1 MSSNKQTHAQMIYR
15 VLTNTPVK
23 ERRKREQS
31 KQQEQWEQQEQ
42 SKRRIRSAS
51 SPISALSP
59 MSATAATAASKS
71 KTMLEILNEDTMRR
85 IALKD
90 LLSLLKYKLRDWIPI
105 DKLTINISDNHNA
118 IDFLSSPSPEN
129 KTVIDKLIN
138 YPKLSKNTNPDAI
151 HLLRLRYQFEKSGGF
166 SAKDR
171 NRIAW
176 LDVAKNPHL
185 FELYKDK
192 IEDNTVITDDEWKRL
207 SGNPQAIKMVL
218 ALAALAAL
226 AKTTGRK
233 IDMYGLS
240 GNTSTRAIK
249 YLISQED
256 KEDIS
261 WSLLSANTNSNAI
274 KFLSLP
280 ENYDNIDWE
289 QLSGN
294 SNVNAVKL
302 LRKKWEKEKELMET
316 DMKKYNALKKK
327 DGLMVCWNIVSK
339 NTNKYAIRLLRKKI
353 AEEKKL
359 ASLAS
364 QAPKKGK
371 GNVLPFEN
379 VDWANLS
386 GNPSPEAL
394 LLLKENIEKINWK
407 VLCGNI
413 NPDVIDLLR
422 ERLKNNP
429 SDINWEV
436 LSGSQNPRA
445 IELLEENKEKIH
457 WGEFSSN
464 TSLRAINLLRNRVE
478 NEKSAGIS
486 WFNLSA
492 NPSIF
497 TIQ

>member
-23 ERRKREQS
+23 ERKKR
-31 KQQEQWEQQEQ
+31 EQ

-59 MSATAATAASKS
+59 MSANAATAVSKS

-129 KTVIDKLIN
+129 KTLIDKLIN
-138 YPKLSKNTNPDAI
+138 YPKLSNNTNPDAI
-151 HLLRLRYQFEKSGGF
+151 HLLRLRYQFEKSGSV
-166 SAKDR
+166 SAKG

-192 IEDNTVITDDEWKRL
+192 IEDNTVITDAEWERL
-207 SGNPQAIKMVL
+207 SGNPKAIKMVL

-240 GNTSTRAIK
+240 GNTSTRAMK

-256 KEDIS
+256 KKVY
-261 WSLLSANTNSNAI
+261 WSRLSANTNPNAI

-302 LRKKWEKEKELMET
+302 LRKKWKEEKELMET
-316 DMKKYNALKKK
+316 DMKGYNALKKEG
-327 DGLMVCWNIVSK
+327 DLIHWNIVSK

-353 AEEKKL
+353 AEDKKM
-359 ASLAS
+359 ASAS

-371 GNVLPFEN
+371 VSEIEN

-386 GNPSPEAL
+386 DNPSPEAL

-422 ERLKNNP
+422 ERLKEKP

-464 TSLRAINLLRNRVE
+464 TSLRAINLLRDRVE

-486 WFNLSA
+486 WFKLSA

-497 TIQ
+497 TIA

>member
-23 ERRKREQS
+23 ERKRQEQS
-31 KQQEQWEQQEQ
+31 KQQEQ

-59 MSATAATAASKS
+59 MSATAANAATTATAASKS

-129 KTVIDKLIN
+129 KTIIDKLIN

-151 HLLRLRYQFEKSGGF
+151 HLLRLRYQFEKSGGV

-192 IEDNTVITDDEWKRL
+192 IEDNTVITDAEWKRL
-207 SGNPQAIKMVL
+207 SGNPKAIKMVL

-261 WSLLSANTNSNAI
+261 WSLLSANTNPNAI

-302 LRKKWEKEKELMET
+302 LRKKWEKEGDLIH
-316 DMKKYNALKKK
+316 
-327 DGLMVCWNIVSK
+327 WNIVSK

-353 AEEKKL
+353 AE
-359 ASLAS
+359 
-364 QAPKKGK
+364 
-371 GNVLPFEN
+371 
-379 VDWANLS
+379 
-386 GNPSPEAL
+386 
-394 LLLKENIEKINWK
+394 
-407 VLCGNI
+407 
-413 NPDVIDLLR
+413 DLFY
-422 ERLKNNP
+422 KNN
-429 SDINWEV
+429 
-436 LSGSQNPRA
+436 
-445 IELLEENKEKIH
+445 
-457 WGEFSSN
+457 
-464 TSLRAINLLRNRVE
+464 
-478 NEKSAGIS
+478 
-486 WFNLSA
+486 
-492 NPSIF
+492 
-497 TIQ
+497 

>member
-23 ERRKREQS
+23 ERK
-31 KQQEQWEQQEQ
+31 KQEQREQQEQ

-51 SPISALSP
+51 SPISAMSP
-59 MSATAATAASKS
+59 MSATAASKS

-90 LLSLLKYKLRDWIPI
+90 LLSSLKYKLRYWIPI

-151 HLLRLRYQFEKSGGF
+151 HLLRLRYQIEKSGGV

-176 LDVAKNPHL
+176 LDVANNPHL

-192 IEDNTVITDDEWKRL
+192 IEDETVITDAEWKRL
-207 SGNPQAIKMVL
+207 SGNPKAIKMVL

-261 WSLLSANTNSNAI
+261 WSLLSANTNPNAI
-274 KFLSLP
+274 KFLSLQ
-280 ENYDNIDWE
+280 EDNIDWE

-302 LRKKWEKEKELMET
+302 LRKKWDKEKELMKA
-316 DMKKYNALKKK
+316 DMKEYNALKKEG
-327 DGLMVCWNIVSK
+327 DLIHWNIVSK

-353 AEEKKL
+353 AEDKKL
-359 ASLAS
+359 ASAS
-364 QAPKKGK
+364 QAPKKSKGK
-371 GNVLPFEN
+371 VSEIEN

-422 ERLKNNP
+422 ERLKDKP

-436 LSGSQNPRA
+436 LSGSRNPRA

-464 TSLRAINLLRNRVE
+464 TSLRAINLLRDRVE
-478 NEKSAGIS
+478 YEKSAGIETSNKIS

>member
-23 ERRKREQS
+23 ERK
-31 KQQEQWEQQEQ
+31 KQEQ

-151 HLLRLRYQFEKSGGF
+151 HLLRLRYQFEKSGGV

-176 LDVAKNPHL
+176 LDVANNPHL

-192 IEDNTVITDDEWKRL
+192 IEDETVITDAEWKRL
-207 SGNPQAIKMVL
+207 SGNPKAIKMVL
-218 ALAALAAL
+218 ALAAL

-261 WSLLSANTNSNAI
+261 WSLLSANTNPNAI

-327 DGLMVCWNIVSK
+327 DGLMVYWNIVSK

-353 AEEKKL
+353 AEEEK
-359 ASLAS
+359 LAS

-422 ERLKNNP
+422 ERLKDKP